1 MARMARYWQ
10 NKRQLLVGR
19 GKPLMKKFFACWL
32 VVAIMCFGFALAG
45 ADTIT
50 DTYWGGTVQHGSATA
65 YGDFI
70 GNPYYN
76 VDSMTV
82 TRSGNSWNVAVV
94 GSYFANHLN
103 PAVDGGYPSL
113 LGPGHHETD
122 MFNNINPDR
131 YVFRVDQAWSGG
143 TGGYVGA
150 ATYALSSAGLNI
162 RFNTGNVDFADAVGF
177 HWTMQYGNNVIEG
190 KANAVP
196 EPGTMILL
204 GTGLIGL
211 AGYGRKRFR
220 K

>member
-1 MARMARYWQ
+1 
-10 NKRQLLVGR
+10 
-19 GKPLMKKFFACWL
+19 MKKFFACWL
-32 VVAIMCFGFALAG
+32 VVAIMCFGFSLAG

-70 GNPYYN
+70 GNPYFN
-76 VDSMTV
+76 VDSMTG

-94 GSYFANHLN
+94 GPYFANHLN

-113 LGPGHHETD
+113 LGHEDLYSHSTGRVATPWSGYHETD
-122 MFNNINPDR
+122 TFSNINPAR
-131 YVFRVDQAWSGG
+131 YVSRVDPGWSGG
-143 TGGYVGA
+143 
-150 ATYALSSAGLNI
+150 AG
-162 RFNTGNVDFADAVGF
+162 GF
-177 HWTMQYGNNVIEG
+177 HWTMQYGNDVIGG
-190 KANAVP
+190 KAKSIP